1 MLYWAEIHLIKH
13 RASVNTPGFDDPKTC
28 SSPNCRICNIDN
40 KVRDSIYKEKAS
52 CRAHAFTP
60 MFVEM
65 LSWLD

>member
-1 MLYWAEIHLIKH
+1 MLYWVAIHLIKH

-40 KVRDSIYKEKAS
+40 KVRDSIKKEKAS

-60 MFVEM
+60 MFVEI
-65 LSWLD
+65 LP

>member
-1 MLYWAEIHLIKH
+1 MLYWVAIHLIKH

-52 CRAHAFTP
+52 
-60 MFVEM
+60 
-65 LSWLD
+65 